1 MKVISVCNQK
11 GGVGKTTTVF
21 NLGVALA
28 KKDKKVLLI
37 DLDAQANL
45 SSYCHFEGDGQ
56 KFTISDLISAEL
68 DKNNEV
74 TENDMLDVIQ
84 HNDYGIDYIPSDI
97 NLSTA
102 EIALLNTMYGREKVL
117 ANLVKKVKGY
127 DYVLVDCLP
136 SLGMLFIN
144 ALFASDGVI
153 IPVQTQKFA
162 LDGIKALTK
171 TLNDVNKDKSVK
183 LLGVIPTMTD
193 NTKVSNEIVAELHKE
208 FSDDKITPE
217 IRKRAEA
224 GKSAKSGKPVSAS
237 GDLGVAYSEIADIII
252 KAKF

>member
-28 KKDKKVLLI
+28 KKGKKVLLI

-45 SSYCHFEGDGQ
+45 SSYCCFDGEAD
-56 KFTISDLISAEL
+56 KATISDLIATEL
-68 DKNNEV
+68 DKSNEV
-74 TENDMLDVIQ
+74 TEEDMLDVIQ
-84 HNDYGIDYIPSDI
+84 HNEYGIDYIPSNI
-97 NLSTA
+97 SLSTA

-117 ANLVKKVKGY
+117 AKLIKKVNGY
-127 DYVLVDCLP
+127 DYVLIDCLP

-144 ALFASDGVI
+144 ALVASDGVI

-162 LDGIKALTK
+162 LDGIKALTN
-171 TLNDVNKDKSVK
+171 TLNDVDKPIK

-193 NTKVSNEIVAELHKE
+193 NTKVSNEIVAELHKA
-208 FSDDKITPE
+208 FSDNEIMPE
-217 IRKRAEA
+217 IKKRAEA

-237 GDLGVAYSEIADIII
+237 GDLGVAYGEIADIII

>member
-1 MKVISVCNQK
+1 MKVISIANQK

-28 KKDKKVLLI
+28 KKGKKVLLI

-45 SSYCHFEGDGQ
+45 SSYCRFDGDAG
-56 KFTISDLISAEL
+56 KFTIADLISTEL
-68 DKNNEV
+68 DKNNEI
-74 TENDMLDVIQ
+74 TESDMLEVIL
-84 HNDYGIDYIPSDI
+84 HNEYGVDYIPSNI
-97 NLSTA
+97 KLSTA

-127 DYVLVDCLP
+127 DYVLIDCLP
-136 SLGMLFIN
+136 SLGLLFIN

-162 LDGIKALTK
+162 LDGIKALTQ
-171 TLNDVNKDKSVK
+171 TLNDVKKDKNIK

-193 NTKVSNEIVAELHKE
+193 NTKVSGEIIAELHKE
-208 FSDDKITPE
+208 FSDDKIMPE

-237 GDLGVAYSEIADIII
+237 SDLGVAYGEIADLII